1 MIYSEDIII
10 YSEDMTIKLLACVG
24 LRRLLSIEDGPPIQ
38 AVIDANLV
46 PIFIQLLHHQI
57 PKF

>member
-1 MIYSEDIII
+1 MI